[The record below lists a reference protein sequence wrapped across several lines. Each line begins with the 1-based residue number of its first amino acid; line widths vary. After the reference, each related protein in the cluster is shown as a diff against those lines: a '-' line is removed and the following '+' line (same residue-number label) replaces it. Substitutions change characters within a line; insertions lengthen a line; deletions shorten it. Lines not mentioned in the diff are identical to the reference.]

1 MYTLNVYIGSKPLFY
16 KAEGEDVTLCD
27 NSHVNNL

>member
-16 KAEGEDVTLCD
+16 KAEGEDVIFCD
-27 NSHVNNL
+27 NSH

>member
-16 KAEGEDVTLCD
+16 KAEGEDVTLL
-27 NSHVNNL
+27 SLIHI

>member
-16 KAEGEDVTLCD
+16 KAEGRMSHSVTTAID
-27 NSHVNNL
+27 DAE

>member
-27 NSHVNNL
+27 TTNA

>member
-27 NSHVNNL
+27 NIDDAE

>member
-1 MYTLNVYIGSKPLFY
+1 MYTLNVYIGSKPLLY

-27 NSHVNNL
+27 NSH

>member
-27 NSHVNNL
+27 HDKRMSK